1 MKFLVIRFSSLGD
14 IIITTA
20 FLKALKESYPKSKI
34 YYATKEA
41 FAEILEG
48 QPYLYKVISL
58 KKKES
63 IFHFAKNINEKFDCV
78 FDLHKNLRS
87 TLLSLFVKTKEI
99 KRVNKYTL
107 YRYKLLHG
115 KLLFFIRNRR
125 SFYNIEDQLELIPNA
140 KKDTKPVLFVEKQH
154 LENKKNII
162 GIAPGA
168 KWKIKRWPKEYFR
181 ELIGI
186 IQKNTNYTVHIFG
199 SKDEADIAN
208 YIQKGYKNC
217 VSFAGE
223 LSIKETAEHMSNCSV
238 VVSNDSALMHMATA
252 LDVPVVALFGPTV
265 KGFGFYPKGRGIV
278 LEKKL
283 SCRPCSLHG
292 SNKCKKNNHK
302 CMKDIKPEEV
312 FNAVKTLME
321 EEYE

>member
-20 FLKALKESYPKSKI
+20 FLKALKEAYPDSKI
-34 YYATKEA
+34 YYATKED

-48 QPYLYKVISL
+48 QPYLYKVIAL

-63 IFHFAKNINEKFDCV
+63 IFHFAKNINEKFDCI

-87 TLLSLFVKTKEI
+87 ILLSFLISAKEI

-107 YRYKLLHG
+107 YRYKLLYG
-115 KLLFFIRNRR
+115 KPLFFIKDRK
-125 SFYNIEDQLELIPNA
+125 SIYNIEDQLELIPNA
-140 KKDTKPVLFVEKQH
+140 KKDAKPILFLEKHPLQ
-154 LENKKNII
+154 NKKNII

-181 ELIGI
+181 ELVGI
-186 IQKNTNYTVHIFG
+186 IQKDTDYAVHIFG
-199 SKDEADIAN
+199 SKDEANIAN

-217 VSFAGE
+217 VNFAGE

-252 LDVPVVALFGPTV
+252 LNIPVVAIFGPTV
-265 KGFGFYPKGRGIV
+265 KGFGFYPKGKSIV

-292 SNKCKKNNHK
+292 SNKCKKNNHR
-302 CMKDIKPEEV
+302 CMKDIKPKEV

-321 EEYE
+321 GKYE